1 MAIRR
6 RLEDRSV
13 FASSSNCGIM
23 VQGLLGRA
31 LGAGFVD
38 GKYRSDAGKG
48 SPPSVRGAPLLH
60 DRPTPCSG

>member
-1 MAIRR
+1 
-6 RLEDRSV
+6 
-13 FASSSNCGIM
+13 M

-48 SPPSVRGAPLLH
+48 SPPSVRGLPFFMIV
-60 DRPTPCSG
+60 PCRRR